1 MSVDDPLRNAYL
13 AARPHSVSLHDQALE
28 HFAADGATHV
38 ARVMEPFR
46 PYITHA
52 KGSRKWDVDGHEY
65 IDYITGHGALI
76 LGHGPSAVVEAVQ
89 QQAAR
94 GFLYGEHHE
103 LEVRWA
109 ELISRMMPV
118 AERVEFCAAGQEA
131 NMMAIRL
138 ARVFTGKRKVLRF
151 AENYHGWADELVYEG
166 APGCLAEDVTVVQFN
181 DRSALES
188 ALASREYAVVISE
201 GGGGHM
207 AGQVPIDL
215 GLQRDLPDMAHKYG
229 TLYCLD
235 EVVTGFRDAPGGWQ
249 ELVGVRPDLS
259 TIGKCA
265 GGGLH
270 VGAVVG
276 RADVFEALNP
286 LADPESRIAH
296 AGTWNANPLAAA
308 AGVAAC
314 SQYIEGEPQRKARE
328 MARLFRDGG
337 NEILHRNGVSARLY
351 SRSIVHLY
359 LGPVEKDDAD
369 ADFEA
374 PSRAVETIMGHRY
387 LPVRERFGLHLLQR
401 GVAAFHGSMY
411 VFSAAHTAADVQQT
425 LEAFEASLKAML
437 DEGTIPS
444 ELRLT

>member
-1 MSVDDPLRNAYL
+1 MSKNDPLMTDYL
-13 AARPHSVSLHDQALE
+13 AARPGSAAMHLRARE

-76 LGHGPSAVVEAVQ
+76 LGHSPSAVVEAVQ

-109 ELISRMMPV
+109 ELISRMMPI

-138 ARVFTGKRKVLRF
+138 ARVFTGRRKVLRF
-151 AENYHGWADELVYEG
+151 AENYHGWADELIYEG
-166 APGCLAEDVTVVQFN
+166 APGCLADDVTVVQFN
-181 DRSALES
+181 HRKALEI
-188 ALASREYAVVISE
+188 ALASREYALVISE

-215 GLQRDLPDMAHKYG
+215 ELQRDLPDIAHKYG

-276 RADVFEALNP
+276 RADVFEALDP
-286 LADPESRIAH
+286 SADPESRVTH

-314 SQYIEGEPQRKARE
+314 SQYLDGEPQRIARQ
-328 MARLFRDGG
+328 MARQFREGG
-337 NEILHRNGVSARLY
+337 NEILRRHHVSARLY

-359 LGPVEKDDAD
+359 LGPIERDDAD
-369 ADFEA
+369 GDFEA
-374 PSRAVETIMGHRY
+374 PSRDLRRIMSPQY

-425 LEAFEASLKAML
+425 LEAFEDSVKAML
-437 DEGTIPS
+437 AEGTVPA
-444 ELRLT
+444 ELRST